1 MSGHFERPST
11 SGLSKL
17 KRRRTIATSDGP
29 QPSGLQESDEVAEEP
44 NDKTE
49 EGEYQLEEKQVK
61 RKKKRNSDI
70 KLPREVGAATAVEE
84 GENQLEDKQV
94 KRKKKRNSDINL
106 AREDGAATDENRKRR
121 KRKSINLKC
130 KPCCLSIRRASM
142 GRHCKRFHG
151 FPADAKWVRE
161 EHPEVESESEE
172 KKTYVFDPA
181 DNDDDDFVDPNSPI
195 EVLKRKVE
203 RQDMKIVLLEDQN
216 ILLKHRYVGMEKF
229 LERQQ
234 KEMDKLREENKQ
246 LKQAQKNRLDPG
258 ERGSREIPSQGE
270 QQDSDK
276 KKEVTEET
284 EKIRLDP
291 GESSS
296 LERQQQGEQ
305 QDSDKK
311 KEVTE
316 ETEKI
321 RLDPDENNSFKKED
335 IDAGKMPKVVNE

>member
-44 NDKTE
+44 NDKTGGKAE
-49 EGEYQLEEKQVK
+49 EGENQLEEKQVK

-94 KRKKKRNSDINL
+94 KRKKRNSDINL

-258 ERGSREIPSQGE
+258 ESSSREIPS
-270 QQDSDK
+270 
-276 KKEVTEET
+276 
-284 EKIRLDP
+284 
-291 GESSS
+291 
-296 LERQQQGEQ
+296 QGEQ

-335 IDAGKMPKVVNE
+335 IDVVGKMPKVANE

>member
-44 NDKTE
+44 NDKTGGNAE
-49 EGEYQLEEKQVK
+49 EGENQLEEKQVK
-61 RKKKRNSDI
+61 RKKKRNSDM
-70 KLPREVGAATAVEE
+70 KLP
-84 GENQLEDKQV
+84 
-94 KRKKKRNSDINL
+94 
-106 AREDGAATDENRKRR
+106 REDGAATDENRKRR

-246 LKQAQKNRLDPG
+246 LKQAQKNH
-258 ERGSREIPSQGE
+258 
-270 QQDSDK
+270 
-276 KKEVTEET
+276 
-284 EKIRLDP
+284 LDP

-296 LERQQQGEQ
+296 REIASQGEQ